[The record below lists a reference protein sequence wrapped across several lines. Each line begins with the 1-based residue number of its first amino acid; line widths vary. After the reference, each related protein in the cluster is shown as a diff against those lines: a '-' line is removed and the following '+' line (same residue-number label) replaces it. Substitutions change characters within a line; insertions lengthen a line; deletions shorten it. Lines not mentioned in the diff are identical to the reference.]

1 MDQPRSIIRDETVA
15 PIPDSAAVTA
25 RHGLASWAL
34 KRLMDVVC
42 SLLALLVLSPLLL
55 AIALIIK
62 LDSRGPVLFTQER
75 LGKDMRPFRMYKF
88 RSMFAD
94 AGDSLHRES
103 VKRTAESK
111 RREIGT
117 FKSLADPRVTR
128 FGKFL
133 RTWNLDELPNLI
145 NILRGD
151 MSIVGP
157 RPALDYELPYYKDWY
172 YRRFAVRPGLTGL
185 WQVKRADAEDFDEM
199 IRMDVDYVD
208 QMSPWLDVKLIV
220 LTIPS
225 IVRERGAF

>member
-1 MDQPRSIIRDETVA
+1 MDRPQTGIRDVNVA
-15 PIPDSAAVTA
+15 PISDSPPVA
-25 RHGLASWAL
+25 RAGLLTRIL
-34 KRLMDVVC
+34 KRFMDISC
-42 SLLALLVLSPLLL
+42 SLLALLVLSPLLI
-55 AIALIIK
+55 AIAVIIK

-75 LGKDMRPFRMYKF
+75 LGKDLRPFRMYKF
-88 RSMFAD
+88 RSMYAD

-117 FKSLADPRVTR
+117 FKSLDDPRVTR
-128 FGKFL
+128 LGKFL
-133 RTWNLDELPNLI
+133 RAWNLDELPNLI
-145 NILRGD
+145 NIIRGD

-185 WQVKRADAEDFDEM
+185 WQVKRSDAEDFDEM

-208 QMSPWLDVKLIV
+208 HLSLWLDIKLIV

-225 IVRERGAF
+225 IIRERGAF

>member
-1 MDQPRSIIRDETVA
+1 MDYPHVETRDAVIAAPARRAGVVA
-15 PIPDSAAVTA
+15 KRAMDIALSLAA
-25 RHGLASWAL
+25 
-34 KRLMDVVC
+34 
-42 SLLALLVLSPLLL
+42 LLALSPLLL
-55 AIALIIK
+55 AIALLIK
-62 LDSRGPVLFTQER
+62 IDSPGPVLFKQGR
-75 LGKDMRPFRMYKF
+75 LGRDQKPFTMLKF
-88 RSMFAD
+88 RSMETD
-94 AGDSLHRES
+94 ASDAFHREA

-128 FGKFL
+128 VGRFI
-133 RTWNLDELPNLI
+133 RAWNLDELPNLV
-145 NILRGD
+145 NILHGQ

-172 YRRFAVRPGLTGL
+172 YKRFAVRPGLTGL

-208 QMSPWLDVKLIV
+208 TMSLWLDIKLIA

-225 IVRERGAF
+225 IIRERGAF